1 MKEKKRFLILLL
13 CSALL
18 FSLCPQSVFAKA
30 DITTQDSGTDVAV
43 GNPAEQEQMSDEGKD
58 SVLER
63 SDNSVHTAENSVSGN
78 DAALHNAEKEVMPLA
93 EDGDYIAEAVADGYT
108 YYVYKMKT
116 VDEIISNISS
126 WTNYKTVV
134 ITMLKDVELTETL
147 QFSRCY
153 TNLVLDLNGKT
164 LSGNLESPL
173 VAVDYSFISG
183 ASILIK
189 NGTIRNTGNGAAF
202 RLVDGKTMLED
213 VDVSGDIIFTDSFI
227 TYKYHM
233 PVFCGGG
240 TFSGIKMDS
249 GYPKHNIAFSDM
261 LEGEGWYFADADSGE
276 RISRDCLTAA
286 EPLENVT
293 IKPCNHKNPD
303 GSSAF
308 QKVNTSSGLDCK
320 CSICGNLCPHKQ
332 VEDNQ
337 CQECSLEIAAKWYYT
352 MNSVENTEYFTS
364 FYKAMEAAS
373 IGGSNHLITLLRNQE
388 SSACDYETDWHDT
401 TVDFNGFTLKQNS
414 MEIKRGT
421 VIFQNTGSTAGHYQG
436 TVSVGD
442 DTFNGTLRVD
452 AKNVI
457 IDRLEVGSNGNAE
470 LRGGTFGTIVID
482 REDMALADLLAED
495 YYYADSTGNPIVTGN
510 SDTELEDVTVV
521 ECKHDGSMAISIYNK
536 LYDRNNWFCPC
547 GKVTFT
553 ASVSKDGNTLYY
565 EDMQNALDKA
575 PDGSTVRFLSF
586 IDIED
591 KFTIPNDVII
601 DLTGSD
607 YFFYSG
613 YDTRLTIKGT
623 VTLVSAGNTSAG
635 SIEDTEFDIAMDVQ
649 SGGKLIVPE
658 QYENTKNRVNYTGYL
673 TVGDGG
679 MAQLDGGSYKS
690 INPQNGGE
698 VVISG
703 GSCSYINVADGSKV
717 TIAGGV
723 YENLTILGSYEGVK
737 LSGGSFKEIIIR
749 EYNWDNG
756 TSRTVT
762 YADFAALL
770 DSGRAFQK
778 EDNTY
783 VGKDDVKEYINYTS
797 VPAKFIENVTII
809 DSPIQNLTA
818 YSRVS
823 DKDYKEPVSVQYGM
837 QSGKEF
843 SLRSEI
849 RFRTDANPSA
859 NYQWYQIDSEG
870 SWIKIENAATE
881 IYDIPSTMSPGT
893 YTYVVEAEND
903 GCICYSK
910 PYTVTIIPRVL
921 SSIMVDQNTLT
932 RVYDGTKNTDFK
944 VVGFYDSTGEEI
956 SFLNEDDF
964 RLDQA
969 MYNDSSVG
977 EGGSPSDRCIE
988 YEITLLNPNY
998 AFDLQESM
1006 TLKGSYDAYITKAEA
1021 PVAASGML
1029 TVANNQEA
1037 EYHFNFK
1044 TLLPE
1049 APVGN
1054 YGTITYTLENGDI
1067 QLDDYYIG
1075 GAVLADGVLTLPIQK
1090 VDSTEENQI
1099 GTVTVTVKTQNYED
1113 ITLTLAVSAA
1123 NENGGSTGGN
1133 ENGGN
1138 ENGGATGGSENGGNK
1153 GESDVEEDGDSEK
1166 ESNVADGS
1174 KETAADEKKVLQVA
1188 EGARPGR
1195 ENSTSVAPVS
1205 TMVSMLEGEEQKW
1218 EHGSEET
1225 IRFRSSAAFEEF
1237 LKVLIDEKEVDPDN
1251 YLVYEGSTIVELK
1264 SDYLELL
1271 SEGEHTISIVSK
1283 SGTVTATFVIAK
1295 GKEVDVSKD
1304 NESIPPQDAESSI
1317 AQEKEPDAVPISN
1330 GSSSQSTESRSYG
1343 VIGGVLL
1350 CIGGIVIAAS
1360 VVYRKRKK

>member
-30 DITTQDSGTDVAV
+30 DITTQGSGTDVAA
-43 GNPAEQEQMSDEGKD
+43 GNPAEQEQVSDEGKD
-58 SVLER
+58 SALEC

-108 YYVYKMKT
+108 SYVYKMKT
-116 VDEIISNISS
+116 VDEILSNISS
-126 WTNYKTVV
+126 GTNYKTVV
-134 ITMLKDVELTETL
+134 FTMLKDVELTETL
-147 QFSRCY
+147 KFSKCY
-153 TNLVLDLNGKT
+153 TNVVLDLNGKT
-164 LSGNLESPL
+164 LSGDLEDTL
-173 VAVDYSFISG
+173 FAVDYGFISET
-183 ASILIK
+183 SLLIK
-189 NGTIRNTGNGAAF
+189 NGTIRNTGNGAAL
-202 RLVDGKTMLED
+202 RLVDGKTMLKD
-213 VDVSGDIIFTDSFI
+213 VDVNGDIIFTGSFI

-233 PVFCGGG
+233 PVFFGGG
-240 TFSGIKMDS
+240 TFSSIKMDS
-249 GYPKHNIAFSDM
+249 GYSGDEMVLSDM

-276 RISRDCLTAA
+276 KISRDCLTAA

-308 QKVNTSSGLDCK
+308 EKINTSSGLDCK
-320 CSICGNLCPHKQ
+320 CSICGNLCTHKQ

-337 CQECSLEIAAKWYYT
+337 CQDCSLEIAAKWYYT
-352 MNSVENTEYFTS
+352 LDSGKNIEHYTEYFTS

-373 IGGSNHLITLLRNQE
+373 IGGSNHTITLLRDQE
-388 SSACDYETDWHDT
+388 SSACDYEIGWHNT
-401 TVDFNGFTLKQNS
+401 AVDFNGFTLKQNS

-436 TVSVGD
+436 TVSVRD
-442 DTFNGTLRVD
+442 NTFNGTLRVD
-452 AKNVI
+452 AKNLI
-457 IDRLEVGSNGNAE
+457 IDRFEVGSNGNAE

-482 REDMALADLLAED
+482 REDMTLADLLAEN
-495 YYYADSTGNPIVTGN
+495 YYYADSAGNPIVTGN
-510 SDTELEDVTVV
+510 SDTELEDVTVM

-547 GKVTFT
+547 GKVTFA

-601 DLTGSD
+601 DLTDSD

-613 YDTRLTIKGT
+613 YDTRLTVKGT

-635 SIEDTEFDIAMDVQ
+635 SIEDTEFDIKVYVQ

-658 QYENTKNRVNYTGYL
+658 QYDENTQNRINYTGNL
-673 TVGDGG
+673 TVEDGG
-679 MAQLDGGSYKS
+679 IAQLDGGSYKT
-690 INPQNGGE
+690 INPENGGE

-703 GSCSYINVADGSKV
+703 GSCSYFNVADGSKV
-717 TIAGGV
+717 TITGGV

-756 TSRTVT
+756 TSRTVA

-783 VGKDDVKEYINYTS
+783 VGKDDVKDYTS

-870 SWIKIENAATE
+870 SWTKIENATKE
-881 IYDIPSTMSPGT
+881 IYDISSTMSPGA

-921 SSIMVDQNTLT
+921 SSIMVDRNTLT
-932 RVYDGTKNTDFK
+932 RVYDGTKDTDFK

-956 SFLNEDDF
+956 SLLNEDDF

-969 MYNDSSVG
+969 MYNDPSVG

-1029 TVANNQEA
+1029 IVANNQEA
-1037 EYHFNFK
+1037 EYRFDFK

-1067 QLDDYYIG
+1067 QLDDYYID

-1090 VDSTEENQI
+1090 VDSTEENQV

-1133 ENGGN
+1133 ENGGS
-1138 ENGGATGGSENGGNK
+1138 TGGNEGK
-1153 GESDVEEDGDSEK
+1153 SDVEENGDSEK
-1166 ESNVADGS
+1166 ESEAESSVESNVADGK
-1174 KETAADEKKVLQVA
+1174 KETAADEKKVLQAA

-1205 TMVSMLEGEEQKW
+1205 TMVSMLEGEGQKW
-1218 EHGSEET
+1218 ENGSEEI

-1237 LKVLIDEKEVDPDN
+1237 LKVLIDEKEVDLGN

-1264 SDYLELL
+1264 PDYLELL

-1283 SGTVTATFVIAK
+1283 SGTATAAFVIAK
-1295 GKEVDVSKD
+1295 GKEADASKD
-1304 NESIPPQDAESSI
+1304 NESIPPQDAESRV

-1343 VIGGVLL
+1343 VIGGALL

>member
-1 MKEKKRFLILLL
+1 MKGKNIFLVLLL

-18 FSLCPQSVFAKA
+18 FSLCPQSVFANA
-30 DITTQDSGTDVAV
+30 DITIHSGTDAAA
-43 GNPAEQEQMSDEGKD
+43 GDPAEQEQMSDG
-58 SVLER
+58 
-63 SDNSVHTAENSVSGN
+63 GN
-78 DAALHNAEKEVMPLA
+78 DAALHNAEKEVIPLA
-93 EDGDYIAEAVADGYT
+93 EDGDYIAEAVADNYT

-116 VDEIISNISS
+116 VDEIISNINN
-126 WTNYKTVV
+126 WTNYETVV

-147 QFSRCY
+147 KFSRCY
-153 TNLVLDLNGKT
+153 TNVVLDLNGKT
-164 LSGNLESPL
+164 LSGNLEDAL
-173 VAVDYSFISG
+173 VAVDYGFSSE
-183 ASILIK
+183 ASILIQ
-189 NGTIRNTGNGAAF
+189 NGTIRNTGNGAAL
-202 RLVDGKTMLED
+202 RLVDGKTMLKD
-213 VDVSGDIIFTDSFI
+213 VDVGGDIFITDKFI
-227 TYKYHM
+227 TYEYHM
-233 PVFCGGG
+233 PVFFGGG
-240 TFSGIKMDS
+240 TFSRIEMDS
-249 GYPKHNIAFSDM
+249 RYSGHRIAFSEL
-261 LEGEGWYFADADSGE
+261 LECEGWYFADADSDE
-276 RISRDCLTAA
+276 RISRDYLTVA

-320 CSICGNLCPHKQ
+320 CSICGNLCLHMR

-337 CQECSLEIAAKWYYT
+337 CQDCFLEIAAKWYYT
-352 MNSVENTEYFTS
+352 LNSVENTEYFTS
-364 FYKAMEAAS
+364 FYKAMKAAS
-373 IGGSNHLITLLRNQE
+373 IGGSNHTITLLRDQE
-388 SSACDYETDWHDT
+388 SSACNYEIGWHDT
-401 TVDFNGFTLKQNS
+401 VADFNGFTLKQNR

-442 DTFNGTLRVD
+442 NTFHGTLRVD
-452 AKNVI
+452 ANNLI
-457 IDRLEVGSNGNAE
+457 IDRLEVGFNGNAE
-470 LRGGTFGTIVID
+470 LCGGTFGTIVVN
-482 REDMALADLLAED
+482 REDMTVADLLAED
-495 YYYADSTGNPIVTGN
+495 YYYADSTGNPIVIGN
-510 SDTELEDVTVV
+510 GETELENVTVA
-521 ECKHDGSMAISIYNK
+521 ECKHDGSMAISIYNN
-536 LYDRNNWFCPC
+536 LYDRNNWICPC
-547 GKVTFT
+547 GKVTFA

-586 IDIED
+586 IDKED

-601 DLTGSD
+601 DITDSD
-607 YFFYSG
+607 YFSYSG

-623 VTLVSAGNTSAG
+623 VTLVSAGNTSDG
-635 SIEDTEFDIAMDVQ
+635 SIKDTEFNIAMDVQ
-649 SGGKLIVPE
+649 NGGKLIVPE
-658 QYENTKNRVNYTGYL
+658 QYENTQNRINYTGYL
-673 TVGDGG
+673 TVEDGG
-679 MAQLDGGSYKS
+679 MAQLDSGSYRT
-690 INPQNGGE
+690 INLENGGE
-698 VVISG
+698 MVISG
-703 GSCSYINVADGSKV
+703 GSCSYFNVADGGKV
-717 TIAGGV
+717 TITGGV
-723 YENLTILGSYEGVK
+723 YENLTVLGSYEDVK

-749 EYNWDNG
+749 EYNLDNG

-770 DSGRAFQK
+770 DGGRAFQK

-783 VGKDDVKEYINYTS
+783 VGKDDVKEYINYTTL
-797 VPAKFIENVTII
+797 PAKFIENVMII

-823 DKDYKEPVSVQYGM
+823 GKDYKEPVSVQYGM

-849 RFRTDANPSA
+849 WFRTDADPSA

-870 SWIKIENAATE
+870 SWTKIENATKE
-881 IYDIPSTMSPGT
+881 SYDISSTMSPGV
-893 YTYVVEAEND
+893 YTYVVEAESD

-921 SSIMVDQNTLT
+921 SSIMVDQSTLT

-944 VVGFYDSTGEEI
+944 VVGFYDSTRGEI

-969 MYNDSSVG
+969 MYNDPSVG

-998 AFDLQESM
+998 VFDSQESM
-1006 TLKGSYDAYITKAEA
+1006 TLKGSYDAYITKAGA
-1021 PVAASGML
+1021 PAAASGML
-1029 TVANNQEA
+1029 TVVNNREA
-1037 EYHFNFK
+1037 EYRFDFK

-1054 YGTITYTLENGDI
+1054 YGTVTYTLENGDI

-1090 VDSTEENQI
+1090 VDSTKENKI

-1133 ENGGN
+1133 ER
-1138 ENGGATGGSENGGNK
+1138 ENG
-1153 GESDVEEDGDSEK
+1153 VEEDDDSEE
-1166 ESNVADGS
+1166 ESGAEASTGNNS
-1174 KETAADEKKVLQVA
+1174 A
-1188 EGARPGR
+1188 EGTRPGG
-1195 ENSTSVAPVS
+1195 ENSTAVAPVN
-1205 TMVSMLEGEEQKW
+1205 TMVSILEGEGQKW
-1218 EHGSEET
+1218 DKGSEEA

-1237 LKVLIDEKEVDPDN
+1237 LKVLIDEKEVDPGN
-1251 YLVYEGSTIVELK
+1251 YLVYEGSTISTIVELK
-1264 SDYLELL
+1264 PDYLELL

-1283 SGTVTATFVIAK
+1283 SGTATATFVIAK
-1295 GKEVDVSKD
+1295 EKEVDVSKD
-1304 NESIPPQDAESSI
+1304 NESILPQGTESSV
-1317 AQEKEPDAVPISN
+1317 AQEKEPDAVPIPN

-1350 CIGGIVIAAS
+1350 CIGGIVFAALI
-1360 VVYRKRKK
+1360 VYRKRRKHKEK

>member
-1 MKEKKRFLILLL
+1 MKVKKRFLSLLL
-13 CSALL
+13 CSALV
-18 FSLCPQSVFAKA
+18 FSLCPQPVFANS
-30 DITTQDSGTDVAV
+30 DITIHSDTDAAADD
-43 GNPAEQEQMSDEGKD
+43 PAEQEQVSDE
-58 SVLER
+58 
-63 SDNSVHTAENSVSGN
+63 GN
-78 DAALHNAEKEVMPLA
+78 DAALHDAEKEVMPLA

-153 TNLVLDLNGKT
+153 TNVVLDLNGKT
-164 LSGNLESPL
+164 LSGNLEDAL
-173 VAVDYSFISG
+173 VDVDYGIRTG

-189 NGTIRNTGNGAAF
+189 NGAIRNTGNGAAL
-202 RLVDGKTMLED
+202 RLVDGKTMLQD

-249 GYPKHNIAFSDM
+249 RYSGYRIAFSDM
-261 LEGEGWYFADADSGE
+261 LENEGWYFADADSGE
-276 RISRDCLTAA
+276 KISRNYLSVE

-293 IKPCNHKNPD
+293 INPCNHKNPD

-308 QKVNTSSGLDCK
+308 QEVNSSSGLDCK
-320 CSICGNLCPHKQ
+320 CSICGNLCPHKR
-332 VEDNQ
+332 VEDNK
-337 CQECSLEIAAKWYYT
+337 CQDCSLEIVAKWYCT
-352 MNSVENTEYFTS
+352 FDSVENIEYFTS
-364 FYKAMEAAS
+364 FYKAMGELSLA
-373 IGGSNHLITLLRNQE
+373 GSNHKITLLCDQE
-388 SSACDYETDWHDT
+388 SSVCDYKAGWYAA
-401 TVDFNGFTLKQNS
+401 VDFNGFTLKQNS
-414 MEIKRGT
+414 MEIKSGT
-421 VIFQNTGSTAGHYQG
+421 VTFQNTGSTAGHYQG

-442 DTFNGTLRVD
+442 NNLHGTLKVD
-452 AKNVI
+452 AKNLI
-457 IDRLEVGSNGNAE
+457 IDRLEVGSNGNVE

-482 REDMALADLLAED
+482 RDDMILADLLADD
-495 YYYADSTGNPIVTGN
+495 YYYADSSGNPIVTGN
-510 SDTELEDVTVV
+510 SDTELKDVTVM

-547 GKVTFT
+547 GKVAFA

-586 IDIED
+586 IDTED

-601 DLTGSD
+601 DLTDSD

-635 SIEDTEFDIAMDVQ
+635 SIEDTEFDIRVYVQ

-658 QYENTKNRVNYTGYL
+658 QYENTQNRINYTGYL
-673 TVGDGG
+673 TVEDGG
-679 MAQLDGGSYKS
+679 MAQLDGGSYRT
-690 INPQNGGE
+690 INLENGGE
-698 VVISG
+698 MVISG
-703 GSCSYINVADGSKV
+703 DSCSYFNVADGGKV
-717 TIAGGV
+717 TITGGA
-723 YENLTILGSYEGVK
+723 YENLNILGSYEGVK
-737 LSGGSFKEIIIR
+737 LSGGSFEKIIIQ
-749 EYNWDNG
+749 EYNLDNG

-778 EDNTY
+778 ENNTY
-783 VGKDDVKEYINYTS
+783 VGKDDVKENKNYTGVS
-797 VPAKFIENVTII
+797 AKFIENVTII

-823 DKDYKEPVSVQYGM
+823 DKDYKEAVSVQYGM

-849 RFRTDANPSA
+849 RFRTDADPSA
-859 NYQWYQIDSEG
+859 SYQWYQIDSEG
-870 SWIKIENAATE
+870 NWTKIENATKE
-881 IYDIPSTMSPGT
+881 IYDISSTMSPGV
-893 YTYVVEAEND
+893 YTYVVEAESD

-921 SSIMVDQNTLT
+921 SSIMVDQSTLT
-932 RVYDGTKNTDFK
+932 RVYDGTKDTDFK
-944 VVGFYDSTGEEI
+944 VVGFYDSTGGEI
-956 SFLNEDDF
+956 SLLNEDDF

-969 MYNDSSVG
+969 MYNDPSVG

-998 AFDLQESM
+998 VFDSQESM
-1006 TLKGSYDAYITKAEA
+1006 TLKGSYDAYITKAGA
-1021 PVAASGML
+1021 PAATSRML
-1029 TVANNQEA
+1029 TVVNNREA
-1037 EYHFNFK
+1037 EYRFDFK

-1067 QLDDYYIG
+1067 QLGDYYIG

-1090 VDSTEENQI
+1090 VDSTKENKI

-1123 NENGGSTGGN
+1123 NETGGSTGENERETGGSTGGN
-1133 ENGGN
+1133 ER
-1138 ENGGATGGSENGGNK
+1138 ET
-1153 GESDVEEDGDSEK
+1153 DVEEDDDSEK
-1166 ESNVADGS
+1166 ESGAEASTGS
-1174 KETAADEKKVLQVA
+1174 NSA
-1188 EGARPGR
+1188 EGTRPGR
-1195 ENSTSVAPVS
+1195 EDSTAVAPVS
-1205 TMVSMLEGEEQKW
+1205 TMVSILEGEGQKW
-1218 EHGSEET
+1218 EKGSEEA

-1237 LKVLIDEKEVDPDN
+1237 IKVLIDEKEVDLGN
-1251 YLVYEGSTIVELK
+1251 YLVYEGSTISTIVELK
-1264 SDYLELL
+1264 PDYLELL

-1283 SGTVTATFVIAK
+1283 SGTATATFVIAK
-1295 GKEVDVSKD
+1295 EKEVDVSKD
-1304 NESIPPQDAESSI
+1304 NESILPQGTESSV
-1317 AQEKEPDAVPISN
+1317 AQEKESDAVPISN
-1330 GSSSQSTESRSYG
+1330 GSSSQSTESRSYW

-1350 CIGGIVIAAS
+1350 CIGGIVIAALI
-1360 VVYRKRKK
+1360 VYRKRRKHKEK